1 MLLSGGAYAL
11 DDASLEMVISKC
23 QQTQRER
30 NPAALT
36 IDDATY
42 LQAYLNICEGLINRS
57 FRNTAASEKLDKLN
71 EEYKDS
77 DLGPN
82 IRKTYVAGLHLCAP
96 SGWVPSEVCW

>member
-1 MLLSGGAYAL
+1 MSGGASAL
-11 DDASLEMVISKC
+11 DDDSLEMVVSKC

-42 LQAYLNICEGLINRS
+42 LQAYLNICEGLIDCLLKD
-57 FRNTAASEKLDKLN
+57 TEASEKLRELN
-71 EEYKDS
+71 KKYEGA

-82 IRKTYVAGLHLCAP
+82 IKKTEVTGLHLCAP
-96 SGWVPSEVCW
+96 SGWVPSQVCW